1 MHKICVC
8 MCVYIYIYRER
19 ERERERERDT
29 YIFSLN
35 SHQSLVGRYNICM
48 FKIHLLL
55 LFHLNIAFPTDINH
69 LYTTL
74 LIACRAHVCM
84 VY

>member
-1 MHKICVC
+1 
-8 MCVYIYIYRER
+8 MCVYIYRER
-19 ERERERERDT
+19 EKERERYI
-29 YIFSLN
+29 YIFSLS
-35 SHQSLVGRYNICM
+35 SHQSLLEGIICV

-55 LFHLNIAFPTDINH
+55 VFHLNIKFPTDINH

>member
-1 MHKICVC
+1 MHTHL
-8 MCVYIYIYRER
+8 CVYIYIER
-19 ERERERERDT
+19 ERKKESDT
-29 YIFSLN
+29 YIFSLS
-35 SHQSLVGRYNICM
+35 SHQSLLEGIICV

-55 LFHLNIAFPTDINH
+55 VFHLNIKFPTDINH